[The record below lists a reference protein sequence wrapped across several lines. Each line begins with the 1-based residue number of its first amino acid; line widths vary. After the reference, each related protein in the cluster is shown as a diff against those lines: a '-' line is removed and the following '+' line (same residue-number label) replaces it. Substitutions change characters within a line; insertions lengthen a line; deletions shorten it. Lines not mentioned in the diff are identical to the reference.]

1 MGHQDIRREA
11 MPEAGPEDAVTE
23 RRACGNGPTAAL
35 IGIERVEGSGAHT
48 GGILG
53 EEGVFDSGAVWDEK
67 GRSDA
72 DDEGCGVDSSDVE
85 GGDDEGGEAMESGAR
100 RSSGTVAAADATL
113 IGSGSQSGVDD
124 VAAEGAAREAGWG
137 NARSPSDSVSSSTA
151 TPASGGESDG
161 DGNVNRDGD
170 GRAIADG
177 NASLSAGSDA
187 AFALADRISRLR
199 WRTRSRNEGRAL
211 SRGRSP
217 GCMHTAWAKQQSAL
231 NGWVALGI
239 EADQAESLNLQTRR
253 RCMFVVDQA
262 LEALPRRVPS

>member
-1 MGHQDIRREA
+1 MGHEDNPRKA
-11 MPEAGPEDAVTE
+11 MPQAGPEAMKPGGSGATQDAVTE
-23 RRACGNGPTAAL
+23 GRTCGNGPTAAP
-35 IGIERVEGSGAHT
+35 IGIERMKGSGSHT

-72 DDEGCGVDSSDVE
+72 DDECCGVDSSDVE

-100 RSSGTVAAADATL
+100 RSSETVVAAADATL
-113 IGSGSQSGVDD
+113 IGSGPQSGVDD
-124 VAAEGAAREAGWG
+124 VAAEGAAREAG
-137 NARSPSDSVSSSTA
+137 NSVSSSTA

-161 DGNVNRDGD
+161 DGNANSDGD

-187 AFALADRISRLR
+187 ALALADKISRLR

-217 GCMHTAWAKQQSAL
+217 GCMHTA
-231 NGWVALGI
+231 
-239 EADQAESLNLQTRR
+239 
-253 RCMFVVDQA
+253 
-262 LEALPRRVPS
+262 

>member
-1 MGHQDIRREA
+1 
-11 MPEAGPEDAVTE
+11 
-23 RRACGNGPTAAL
+23 
-35 IGIERVEGSGAHT
+35 
-48 GGILG
+48 
-53 EEGVFDSGAVWDEK
+53 
-67 GRSDA
+67 
-72 DDEGCGVDSSDVE
+72 
-85 GGDDEGGEAMESGAR
+85 MESGAR
-100 RSSGTVAAADATL
+100 RSSGTVAAMDATL
-113 IGSGSQSGVDD
+113 IGSGSQSGVND

-187 AFALADRISRLR
+187 AFALADKISRLR

-231 NGWVALGI
+231 NEWVAQGI
-239 EADQAESLNLQTRR
+239 GGLLLLTIESTHHRAHGPPKAEIAATETAKVDPQGVSLAAAFSAAMARLS
-253 RCMFVVDQA
+253 
-262 LEALPRRVPS
+262 EY